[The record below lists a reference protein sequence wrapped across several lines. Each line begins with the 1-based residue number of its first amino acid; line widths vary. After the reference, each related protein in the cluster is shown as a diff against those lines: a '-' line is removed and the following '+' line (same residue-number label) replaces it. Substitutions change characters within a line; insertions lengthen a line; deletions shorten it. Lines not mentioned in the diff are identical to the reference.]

1 MARLKRSSKVV
12 DKAEKRLA
20 GLITINSNLDLGNGL
35 TTQSFTEEIDKLRQ
49 RLTGYN
55 SALAAIDAATNEIA
69 VAEKDLA
76 DLTEQ
81 MLIAV
86 AYKYGKNS
94 SEYTMA
100 GGITKT
106 TRKRISRKPNLPIA
120 S

>member
-1 MARLKRSSKVV
+1 MLYKP
-12 DKAEKRLA
+12 
-20 GLITINSNLDLGNGL
+20 
-35 TTQSFTEEIDKLRQ
+35 
-49 RLTGYN
+49 
-55 SALAAIDAATNEIA
+55 
-69 VAEKDLA
+69 A

-100 GGITKT
+100 GGVTKT
-106 TRKRISRKPNLPIA
+106 TRKRVVRKPNVPLA

>member
-12 DKAEKRLA
+12 DKAERRLA
-20 GLITINSNLDLGNGL
+20 GLVTISPDLDLGNGL
-35 TTQSFTEEIDKLRQ
+35 TVQFFSAEIEKLRQ

-55 SALAAIDAATNEIA
+55 SALAGIDAANNEILS
-69 VAEKDLA
+69 AEKSLA
-76 DLTEQ
+76 DLSEQ

-86 AYKYGKNS
+86 AYKYSKNS

-100 GGITKT
+100 GGVIKT
-106 TRKRISRKPNLPIA
+106 RRKRAARKPSAPLA

>member
-69 VAEKDLA
+69 VAEKSLA

-86 AYKYGKNS
+86 AYTYGKNS